1 MKYKIHLLSNWH
13 TGSGLSAGAESDA
26 EVLKDDNHFPYIP
39 GKTIKG
45 LLKDALEE
53 MPNMDGE
60 IIKSIFGYEERDKEE
75 EKTKEEKVIRTHK
88 RKAFFS
94 NATLGKAEREEI
106 TPKMADFLYRN
117 VSSTKINKNG
127 VAENKNLRTMEV
139 CVPIVLEGEISGLED
154 EKEQKAVTN
163 ALKWVRHLGV
173 NRNRG
178 LGRCKFIV
186 EPEKER
192 KDD

>member
-1 MKYKIHLLSNWH
+1 MNYKIQLLSHWH

-26 EVLKDDNHFPYIP
+26 EVLKDDNDLPFIP

-53 MPNMDGE
+53 MPNMDE
-60 IIKSIFGYEERDKEE
+60 KIIQAIFGYEEKDKN
-75 EKTKEEKVIRTHK
+75 EKVIRTHK
-88 RKAFFS
+88 GKAFFS

-106 TPKMADFLYRN
+106 TPKMADFLFRN

-127 VAENKNLRTMEV
+127 VAENKSLRTMEV
-139 CVPIVLEGEISGLED
+139 CMPVVLEGEISGLED
-154 EKEQKAVTN
+154 ENEQKAMTN